1 MYSIYIYMTIWNDT
15 RREKERKDINKL
27 FEILKTV

>member
-1 MYSIYIYMTIWNDT
+1 MYSIYMTIWNDM